1 MLSVHMET
9 SCWYCHDGGSKTSI
23 KITSWWFWSQ
33 GKYKP
38 SFYDHKWGCCQGLDR
53 DNYYICGVC
62 GNAAQCWPAHNCS
75 QPPALRPCPR
85 TQRGPAARSAA
96 ALGTPQPNNNFTSP
110 HEELRLERSST
121 GLVGLAGLGEF
132 DTTSTTHCQII
143 AGGGLGK
150 LTQFTDLQIFILFTV
165 IGSSLAPILYNCTFD
180 RQWTWSLQM
189 GWEGCGLTSD
199 WRRWWSRGRRARAA
213 PAPGHPPRTRPSSSP
228 RLSRRSSAGWD
239 LDKIH
244 GCMVLFHS
252 TYSFQK

>member
-121 GLVGLAGLGEF
+121 GLAGLGEF

-165 IGSSLAPILYNCTFD
+165 IGSCLAPTL
-180 RQWTWSLQM
+180 
-189 GWEGCGLTSD
+189 
-199 WRRWWSRGRRARAA
+199 
-213 PAPGHPPRTRPSSSP
+213 
-228 RLSRRSSAGWD
+228 
-239 LDKIH
+239 
-244 GCMVLFHS
+244 
-252 TYSFQK
+252 

>member
-121 GLVGLAGLGEF
+121 GLGWAGWAGWGN
-132 DTTSTTHCQII
+132 STQHQQHI
-143 AGGGLGK
+143 
-150 LTQFTDLQIFILFTV
+150 V
-165 IGSSLAPILYNCTFD
+165 
-180 RQWTWSLQM
+180 
-189 GWEGCGLTSD
+189 
-199 WRRWWSRGRRARAA
+199 
-213 PAPGHPPRTRPSSSP
+213 
-228 RLSRRSSAGWD
+228 RLSQEED
-239 LDKIH
+239 L
-244 GCMVLFHS
+244 VNWLNS
-252 TYSFQK
+252 LTYRYSFCSLSLDPV